1 MNEVPLVFAGI
12 TETAERVAEGQLSPV
27 QVVEAVLKRIQ
38 HIDPLLNTYICV
50 SSTAREEASE
60 AQAVLAASDRVGLL
74 HGVPISVKDIILS
87 RNMPT
92 TAGSKVFGEGLED
105 GDAPVV
111 KRLRKAWAILIGKNN
126 LHEFAFGVTN
136 ENAHFGAARNP
147 WNRDRVPG
155 GGQRRLGGCGGR
167 RSLLRLDRNRYPG
180 FHSHPLGLLRYYR
193 SEADPR
199 FGAHPGCYSLE
210 LDIGPRGTHYSKR
223 PGHGQ
228 TAPGDGRKA
237 ESRLSDRSGKAR

>member
-92 TAGSKVFGEGLED
+92 TAGSMVFGEGLED

-111 KRLRKAWAILIGKNN
+111 KRLRKAGAILIGKNN

-155 GGQRRLGGCGGR
+155 GGPAAARRLR
-167 RSLLRLDRNRYPG
+167 WPPV
-180 FHSHPLGLLRYYR
+180 FAAAR
-193 SEADPR
+193 SEPIPGVPFASPR
-199 FGAHPGCYSLE
+199 PVAVLPV
-210 LDIGPRGTHYSKR
+210 
-223 PGHGQ
+223 
-228 TAPGDGRKA
+228 
-237 ESRLSDRSGKAR
+237 